1 MSSAWWIRVSIILLS
16 LFWAGY
22 TLTPTFLAE
31 SASDRLTL
39 QAEEA
44 KGAAEGK
51 ETESAKIKKDIK
63 ERIPAATELPLWLQK
78 NIQADVFDCKT
89 SCKEYEGSPQSEDS
103 QRIQKYY
110 MKGKSDREG
119 CARERLGFEIQN
131 GCAVGALKKCV
142 SSCSSSTHSMKEC
155 AEGCLYVHNNEG
167 DAPSWVATKADWAKE
182 IAQRTESPIFSK
194 EERAKLDV
202 FSTEQIWQK
211 AFYFSFYANVSKET
225 LYSTL
230 YSALVKECLKEDIEN
245 REKCIDSFKDK
256 NKEIADKD
264 FKNCRMAL
272 IEGKEDSE
280 SCIFAFTV
288 KKSFETCLVAA
299 SVEERDSEACVN
311 RQVNTCTSQCR
322 KGGEEALPTW
332 VKATIAFYPSARL
345 SLGLDLQGG
354 IDMDL
359 RVQIE
364 EAVSSNVQRD
374 VDSMMDLAR
383 IGNIVISESIR
394 LRGEPVM
401 LILSSDGSDGREP
414 STKEQINS
422 FINKRLT
429 IDNNIPKYSTGESYS
444 KKGKEY
450 MVFRIKPDVA
460 ESIAQRSI
468 EQALETLRSRIDE
481 TGVKEPSIT
490 KKSDG
495 KINIQLPGIS
505 DVEQAMSA
513 IGTSAVLKFMMVDED
528 QMEQMRDLETAV
540 FEAKGSMEE
549 KAFLDDE
556 LLSDFLLENEKLPT
570 STKMMWEYKEV
581 GDGQKIRS
589 RFFVVKNK
597 VELTGDDIN
606 DANVG
611 RNQYNEPYV
620 SMEFKPKGGKLFEE
634 LTGENIGKRFAI
646 ILDEQVRS
654 APVIRS
660 KIGGGVASIEMGS
673 SDYQTSLIESQ
684 VLSLVL
690 RTGSLPA
697 PVQVEKVRTVGA
709 SLGTDAID
717 AGKKATLYGF
727 IFVLLFMVY
736 RYKRS
741 GLVSIVAL
749 AVNILLVFSLLAVA
763 GATLTLP
770 GIAGIAL
777 TIGMAVDCNIIIYER
792 IIEERALGKPE
803 RSAVGTGFDKAFLAV
818 IDANIT
824 TFIAGVVL
832 YTYGTGPIKGFAVT
846 LMIGIMTTLFTGV
859 FLSRTIIDFFTR
871 KATTKR
877 FF

>member
-1 MSSAWWIRVSIILLS
+1 MSSAWWIRVSIILAA
-16 LFWAGY
+16 LFWAAY

-31 SASDRLTL
+31 SAADRLAM
-39 QAEEA
+39 QAQEA

-51 ETESAKIKKDIK
+51 ETESAIIRKDIK
-63 ERIPAATELPLWLQK
+63 ERIPEAAELPLWLQK
-78 NIQADVFDCKT
+78 DIHADVFDCK
-89 SCKEYEGSPQSEDS
+89 SACSSYEDSPQSEYS
-103 QRIQKYY
+103 KRIQKYF
-110 MKGKSDREG
+110 MKGKNDRDT
-119 CARERLGFEIQN
+119 CARDILKFEPKSN
-131 GCAVGALKKCV
+131 CTVGALKKCV
-142 SSCSSSTHSMKEC
+142 AKCSSSSHSMKEC

-167 DAPSWVATKADWAKE
+167 EAPSWVKTKADWAKE
-182 IAQRTESPIFSK
+182 IALRTENPIFNEK
-194 EERAKLDV
+194 EREIISGQEKSEEQKEV
-202 FSTEQIWQK
+202 FSTVQIWQK
-211 AFYFSFYANVSKET
+211 AFYFSFYNNI
-225 LYSTL
+225 
-230 YSALVKECLKEDIEN
+230 VKDDF
-245 REKCIDSFKDK
+245 DS
-256 NKEIADKD
+256 
-264 FKNCRMAL
+264 
-272 IEGKEDSE
+272 
-280 SCIFAFTV
+280 
-288 KKSFETCLVAA
+288 CLVQA
-299 SVEERDSEACVN
+299 SAKERDSEECIN
-311 RQVNTCTSQCR
+311 RQVNTCTKKCR
-322 KGGEEALPTW
+322 QDGQEELPTW

-383 IGNIVISESIR
+383 VGNIVISESIR

-401 LILSSDGSDGREP
+401 LILPSDGSDGREP
-414 STKEQINS
+414 STIEQINS
-422 FINKRLT
+422 FVSKRLT
-429 IDNNIPKYSTGESYS
+429 IDANQPKYSTGETYT
-444 KKGKEY
+444 KNGKEY
-450 MVFRIKPDVA
+450 LVFRIKPDVA
-460 ESIAQRSI
+460 DSIAERSI

-505 DVEQAMSA
+505 DVQQAMSA

-528 QMEQMRDLETAV
+528 QQRDHIRDVSTAV
-540 FEAKGSMEE
+540 LYAEGSMEE
-549 KAFLDDE
+549 KDFLQDE
-556 LLSDFLLENEKLPT
+556 LLSDYLVENGKIPSNTKLL
-570 STKMMWEYKEV
+570 WEYKEV
-581 GDGQKIRS
+581 GDGKKVRDQ
-589 RFFVVKNK
+589 FWVVKNK

-606 DANVG
+606 DASVG

-620 SMEFKPKGGKLFEE
+620 SMEFKPKGGKIFED
-634 LTGENIGKRFAI
+634 LTGANVGKRFAI
-646 ILDEQVRS
+646 ILDEEVRS

-660 KIGGGVASIEMGS
+660 KISGGVASIEMGS
-673 SDYQTSLIESQ
+673 SDYQTALLESQ
-684 VLSLVL
+684 ILSLVL

-709 SLGTDAID
+709 SLGTDAIE
-717 AGKKATLYGF
+717 AGKNATLYGF
-727 IFVLLFMVY
+727 IFVLLFMVS
-736 RYKRS
+736 RYKKS
-741 GLVSIVAL
+741 GFVSIIAL
-749 AVNILLVFSLLAVA
+749 LVNILLVFSLLAVA

-846 LMIGIMTTLFTGV
+846 LMIGILTTLFTGV

>member
-1 MSSAWWIRVSIILLS
+1 MSSAWWVRVSIILTAL
-16 LFWAGY
+16 LWAVY

-31 SASDRLTL
+31 SASERLTM
-39 QAEEA
+39 QAQEA

-51 ETESAKIKKDIK
+51 DTESAIIRKDIK
-63 ERIPAATELPLWLQK
+63 ERIPDASELPLWLQK
-78 NIQADVFDCKT
+78 DIRADVFDCKS
-89 SCKEYEGSPQSEDS
+89 SCMAYEENPQSENS
-103 QRIQKYY
+103 KQIQKYF
-110 MKGKSDREG
+110 MKGKNDRDT
-119 CARERLGFEIQN
+119 CARERLNFEVQN

-142 SSCSSSTHSMKEC
+142 DKCSDSSHSMKEC

-167 DAPSWVATKADWAKE
+167 KAPSWVDAKADWSKE
-182 IAQRTESPIFSK
+182 VALRTENPIFNEK
-194 EERAKLDV
+194 EREIIGEQGKTEDQKIV
-202 FSTEQIWQK
+202 FSAEQIWQK
-211 AFYFSFYANVSKET
+211 AFYFSFYNEV
-225 LYSTL
+225 
-230 YSALVKECLKEDIEN
+230 VKN
-245 REKCIDSFKDK
+245 
-256 NKEIADKD
+256 D
-264 FKNCRMAL
+264 FDR
-272 IEGKEDSE
+272 
-280 SCIFAFTV
+280 
-288 KKSFETCLVAA
+288 CLVEA
-299 SVEERDSEACVN
+299 SSEERDSEACTN
-311 RQVNTCTSQCR
+311 RQVNTCTSKCR
-322 KGGEEALPTW
+322 KSGEEELPTW

-383 IGNIVISESIR
+383 VGNIVISESIR

-401 LILSSDGSDGREP
+401 LILASDGSDGREP
-414 STKEQINS
+414 SSVEQINS
-422 FINKRLT
+422 FVSKRLT
-429 IDNNIPKYSTGESYS
+429 IEGNKPKYSTGETHS
-444 KKGKEY
+444 KNGKEY
-450 MVFRIKPDVA
+450 LVFRIKPDIG

-505 DVEQAMSA
+505 DVQQAMSA

-549 KAFLDDE
+549 KSFLQDE
-556 LLSDFLLENEKLPT
+556 LLSDYLVENGKIPQDG
-570 STKMMWEYKEV
+570 KMMWEYKEIGEGKKV
-581 GDGQKIRS
+581 RS

-606 DANVG
+606 DASVG

-634 LTGENIGKRFAI
+634 LTGENVGKRFAI
-646 ILDEQVRS
+646 ILDEEVRS

-673 SDYQTSLIESQ
+673 SDYQTSLLESQ

-717 AGKKATLYGF
+717 AGKQATLYGF
-727 IFVLLFMVY
+727 IFVLLFMVS
-736 RYKRS
+736 RYKKS
-741 GLVSIVAL
+741 GFVSIVAL
-749 AVNILLVFSLLAVA
+749 LVNILLVFSLLAVA

-846 LMIGIMTTLFTGV
+846 LMIGILTTLFTGV

-871 KATTKR
+871 RASTKR